1 MSVIMLSLE
10 PEAWSQAKP
19 GARESHYSDLPLKPP
34 RQYRFV
40 YKIGPLPWPLP
51 TRKDVITVYR
61 LMWTS

>member
-19 GARESHYSDLPLKPP
+19 GAHESYYSDLPLKPP
-34 RQYRFV
+34 QIRFV
-40 YKIGPLPWPLP
+40 CKIGPLLWLLP
-51 TRKDVITVYR
+51 TRKDVIPVYR